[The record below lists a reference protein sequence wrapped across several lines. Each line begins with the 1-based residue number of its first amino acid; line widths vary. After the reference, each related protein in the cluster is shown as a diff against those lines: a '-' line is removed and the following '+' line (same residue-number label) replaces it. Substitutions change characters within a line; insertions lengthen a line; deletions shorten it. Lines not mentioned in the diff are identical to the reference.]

1 MSGVSE
7 VRAKNKTYGNA
18 MATKKILRLILGDQL
33 NSAHSWFKEPPKTA
47 EYVLMEVR
55 AEAEY
60 VGHHIQKV
68 VAFFVSMRA
77 FAEDLRARG
86 FTVHYI
92 TLSDRDN
99 SHSLEGNIE
108 RLLSTGNYSAFEY
121 QQPDEYRVQQNLK
134 ALANKVTL
142 PVRVV
147 STEHFLVEPE
157 FFANVFKGHKRYVME
172 SFYRAVRTKYDLL
185 MEDGKPLGDRW
196 NFDAENRNKLPK
208 DTTPPPPLVFDRDV
222 TEIVELIHDHKIP
235 TIGSINAKNFPW
247 PTTRAEALKT
257 LDYFCT
263 HLLAD
268 FGSYQDAMH
277 TDHPFLFHSR
287 LSFSLNVKHISPL
300 EVCAAAIKAFKSKS
314 KSITL
319 AQVEG
324 FVRQIAGWREFMRG
338 VYWAHMPKYKSL
350 NVLGAN
356 RPLPHYFWDGD
367 TKMNCVHHAVNQSLT
382 EGYAHHIQRLMVTG
396 NFLMM
401 AGINPDEV
409 DAWYLGIYIDAL
421 EWVQL
426 PNTRGMSQFA
436 DGGIVGTKPYHSSA
450 QYINK
455 MSNYCGSCFY
465 RFKERIGEKACP
477 FNSLYWDFLMRHEE
491 VLSKNPRIGMGY
503 QLLKKMSPEDKK
515 AITSQA
521 NAILKDI
528 EKL

>member
-1 MSGVSE
+1 M
-7 VRAKNKTYGNA
+7 T
-18 MATKKILRLILGDQL
+18 TKKILRLILGDQL
-33 NSAHSWFKEPPKTA
+33 NGAHSWFTDPTEVA

-60 VGHHIQKV
+60 VRHHIQKV

-77 FAEDLRARG
+77 FAEELRTRG
-86 FTVHYI
+86 FTVRYI
-92 TLSDRDN
+92 SLSDNDN
-99 SHSLEGNIE
+99 AHSLEGNIE
-108 RLLSTGNYSAFEY
+108 QLLRSGNYSAFEY
-121 QQPDEYRVQQNLK
+121 QQPDEYRVAQNLGR
-134 ALANKVTL
+134 LASTVEVT
-142 PVRVV
+142 VRVV
-147 STEHFLVEPE
+147 SSEHFLVEPD
-157 FFANVFKGHKRYVME
+157 FFTGVFKGHKRYVME
-172 SFYRAVRTKYDLL
+172 TFYRAVRTKYDLL

-208 DTTPPPPLVFDRDV
+208 TIKPPPPLVFDRDV
-222 TEIVELIHDHKIP
+222 RDITQLIHDQKIP
-235 TIGSINAKNFPW
+235 TIGSIDPMRFPW
-247 PTTRAEALKT
+247 PTTRAEALQT

-300 EVCAAAIKAFKSKS
+300 EVCEAAIKAFKRKNS
-314 KSITL
+314 SITL
-319 AQVEG
+319 AQIEG

-338 VYWAHMPKYKSL
+338 VYWAHMPTYKSL
-350 NVLGAN
+350 NALKAD

-367 TKMNCVHHAVNQSLT
+367 TKMNCVRHAVTQSLT
-382 EGYAHHIQRLMVTG
+382 DGYAHHIQRLMVTG
-396 NFLMM
+396 NFMMM

-465 RFKERIGEKACP
+465 RFKERLGEKACP

-491 VLSKNPRIGMGY
+491 TLSKNPRIGMGY
-503 QLLKKMSPEDKK
+503 QLLKKMSTSDKNE
-515 AITSQA
+515 ISLQA
-521 NAILKDI
+521 QTILQHI
-528 EKL
+528 EEL